1 MIARV
6 LITIGIA
13 LYAVAVPI
21 LEINDTHVFNPQW
34 PPHARLHEVW
44 QLISNTSIGLLSL
57 WLTWF
62 RNDLKMPA
70 ILTFVVTG
78 GFLAAYV
85 LRASYGGSML
95 RSDGSELTLVG
106 VNAGVLGFGAAF
118 AMAALG
124 LKLARTRGRHCFA
137 TPSNPT

>member
-1 MIARV
+1 MISRA

-34 PPHARLHEVW
+34 PAHARLHEVW

-57 WLTWF
+57 WLAWF

-70 ILTFVVTG
+70 MLTFVVTG
-78 GFLAAYV
+78 GFLAAYL

-95 RSDGSELTLVG
+95 HSDGSELTFVG
-106 VNAGVLGFGAAF
+106 VNAGVLGFGAAV
-118 AMAALG
+118 ALAALG
-124 LKLARTRGRHCFA
+124 LKLERTRGRLCFA
-137 TPSNPT
+137 KPSNPT

>member
-1 MIARV
+1 
-6 LITIGIA
+6 
-13 LYAVAVPI
+13 
-21 LEINDTHVFNPQW
+21 
-34 PPHARLHEVW
+34 VW

-85 LRASYGGSML
+85 LHASYGGSML
-95 RSDGSELTLVG
+95 HSDGSELTLVG

-118 AMAALG
+118 MLAALG
-124 LKLARTRGRHCFA
+124 LRLERTR
-137 TPSNPT
+137 S

>member
-78 GFLAAYV
+78 SFLAAYV
-85 LRASYGGSML
+85 LRASYGGSM
-95 RSDGSELTLVG
+95 RHSDGSELTLVG

-118 AMAALG
+118 ALAALG
-124 LKLARTRGRHCFA
+124 LRLERTPRKFESLADCE
-137 TPSNPT
+137 

>member
-21 LEINDTHVFNPQW
+21 LEINDTHVLNPQW

-62 RNDLKMPA
+62 RKDLKMPA
-70 ILTFVVTG
+70 ILTFAVTG

-85 LRASYGGSML
+85 LRAAYGGSML
-95 RSDGSELTLVG
+95 HSDGSELMLLG
-106 VNAGVLGFGAAF
+106 VNAGALGFGAAF
-118 AMAALG
+118 ALAALG
-124 LKLARTRGRHCFA
+124 LRLERTPRKFESLADCE
-137 TPSNPT
+137 

>member
-85 LRASYGGSML
+85 LHASYGGSML
-95 RSDGSELTLVG
+95 HSDGSELTLVG

-118 AMAALG
+118 MLAALG
-124 LKLARTRGRHCFA
+124 LRLERTR
-137 TPSNPT
+137 S